1 MNFAAFCFWTD
12 RAVLGSAE
20 NSAILLKNPSFEGFI
35 FFMFSWA
42 KHEKN

>member
-20 NSAILLKNPSFEGFI
+20 NSAILLKNPSFEGY
-35 FFMFSWA
+35 FFMFSWI
-42 KHEKN
+42 KNEKM